1 MRRIVA
7 VIVGGL
13 LLSVAGCTKTEI
25 RYVEVSS
32 PSTTTLTPPVSTIIP
47 TTTVVSFSDDLRKA
61 TASCLDSMPELRLW
75 DSASL
80 VSSSGLERNVEE
92 CREFRILGLAEKA
105 DSKLLDALT
114 LDLDEYLSTAEYI
127 ISWMDQCNRA
137 ARLEDPEG
145 SLEYANCSLMGIVAE
160 GYSSDNRSR
169 ASRITQNLQTLL
181 SQ

>member
-7 VIVGGL
+7 VVLGGL

-32 PSTTTLTPPVSTIIP
+32 PSTTTLTPPASTIIP

-61 TASCLDSMPELRLW
+61 AASCLDSMPEPRLW
-75 DSASL
+75 D
-80 VSSSGLERNVEE
+80 VPIGFPGLERNVEE

-105 DSKLLDALT
+105 DSKVLDALT
-114 LDLDEYLSTAEYI
+114 LDLDEHLSTVQHLIYVE
-127 ISWMDQCNRA
+127 DQCDKA
-137 ARLEDPEG
+137 AEDNDP
-145 SLEYANCSLMGIVAE
+145 
-160 GYSSDNRSR
+160 YSSLKVGCGVMTSFAQADSSLNRSR
-169 ASRITQNLQTLL
+169 ASRITQNLQELL